1 MRFLLMIK
9 ADKNFEA
16 GLPPEPQEKFPDL
29 MAAIAQFSEE
39 MSKRGILLA
48 SEGLAPS
55 SQGTR
60 IVASAGKLSKIDG
73 PFAETKELIAGYAL
87 IKVDSRDEAIE
98 LAERFMKLHQDALGP
113 TWEGVGEIRQ
123 VFGPSDFAS

>member
-16 GLPPEPQEKFPDL
+16 GLPPEPQEKFGEL
-29 MAAIAQFSEE
+29 MAAIAKFSED
-39 MSKRGILLA
+39 MTKRGILLA
-48 SEGLAPS
+48 TDGLAPS

-60 IVASAGKLSKIDG
+60 IMAANGKLSRVDG

-87 IKVDSRDEAIE
+87 IRADSREEAVDV
-98 LAERFMKLHQDALGP
+98 AEQFIKLHQDVLGP
-113 TWEGVGEIRQ
+113 TWEGIGEVRQ
-123 VFGPSDFAS
+123 VFGPSDYV

>member
-16 GLPPEPQEKFPDL
+16 GLPPEPQEKFGEL
-29 MAAIAQFSEE
+29 MAAIGQFSAE
-39 MSKRGILLA
+39 MAQRGLLLA

-55 SQGTR
+55 SQGVR
-60 IVASAGKLSKIDG
+60 IHASNGKLSRVDG

-87 IKVDSRDEAIE
+87 IQVDSKEEAVE
-98 LAERFMKLHQDALGP
+98 LAERFFKLHQDVLGP

-123 VFGPSDFAS
+123 VFGPADFA

>member
-1 MRFLLMIK
+1 MRFMLMIK

-16 GLPPEPQEKFPDL
+16 GLPPEPQEKFPQL

-39 MSKRGILLA
+39 MTRAGVLIA
-48 SEGLAPS
+48 TDGLAPS

-60 IVASAGKLSKIDG
+60 IVASNGKLSRVDG

-87 IKVDSRDEAIE
+87 IRAASKEEAVA
-98 LAERFMKLHQDALGP
+98 LAERFIKLHQDVLGP
-113 TWEGVGEIRQ
+113 EWDGVGEVRQ
-123 VFGPSDFAS
+123 VFGPSDEA

>member
-16 GLPPEPQEKFPDL
+16 GLPPEPQEKFPEL
-29 MAAIAQFSEE
+29 MNAIAQFSEE
-39 MSKRGILLA
+39 MGKKGVLL
-48 SEGLAPS
+48 STDGLVPS

-60 IVASAGKLSKIDG
+60 IIASNGKLSRIDG

-87 IKVDSRDEAIE
+87 IRADSQEQA
-98 LAERFMKLHQDALGP
+98 LQAAEQFFKLHQDVLGP
-113 TWEGVGEIRQ
+113 TWEGVGEVRQ
-123 VFGPSDFAS
+123 VCGPSDFA